1 MNEWQQRVIALAAI
15 AQAAAAVKTLARQ
28 GKLDE
33 SYERQALLNSV
44 LVQNPESFAS
54 IYGDVSKLKVGLRVL
69 LAQLGTTRDKDIET
83 TRYIVGVLALARRIQ
98 RQPKAFAQLGE
109 RIEQL
114 HRQQHQ
120 FQFEQE
126 TIYTGMASTYSD
138 CISPLGRP
146 IQIHGKPEHLQQ
158 QSVQNQIRSLLLA
171 AIRSAVLWRQVG
183 GKRRHFLFSRTR
195 MIATANELLR
205 ALSSQSESSE

>member
-1 MNEWQQRVIALAAI
+1 MNEWQQRVIALAAV
-15 AQAAAAVKTLARQ
+15 AQAAAAVKTLARR
-28 GKLDE
+28 GKLDD

-44 LVQNPESFAS
+44 LVQNPDSFAT

-98 RQPKAFAQLGE
+98 RQPKAFAKLGE

-146 IQIHGKPEHLQQ
+146 IQIHGKPEFC
-158 QSVQNQIRSLLLA
+158 SSNRYRIRSD
-171 AIRSAVLWRQVG
+171 
-183 GKRRHFLFSRTR
+183 HCF
-195 MIATANELLR
+195 
-205 ALSSQSESSE
+205 